1 MLIYNNKADNLIR
14 IFLNA
19 IFKRGFYMSE
29 TPENKS
35 ELDEYGVW
43 IKSPAP
49 VEKTDETQTQEPVE
63 LPDDFSLENIEI
75 PEIQIG
81 RAHV

>member
-1 MLIYNNKADNLIR
+1 
-14 IFLNA
+14 
-19 IFKRGFYMSE
+19 MSE

-49 VEKTDETQTQEPVE
+49 AEKNDKTQAQNPVE
-63 LPDDFSLENIEI
+63 LPDDFSLDNIEI
-75 PEIQIG
+75 SEIPLEQSKT
-81 RAHV
+81 